1 MVLQICFRDAL
12 LATLFASIIVCE
24 QLVIV
29 VNSTYLT
36 TVFRP
41 CGDSQSLLSLA
52 ISFPRPEIMGY
63 YTHSI
68 RIQSIQRRPDP
79 AN

>member
-1 MVLQICFRDAL
+1 MVLQICFKDTL

-24 QLVIV
+24 QLVIII
-29 VNSTYLT
+29 NSTYLT

-52 ISFPRPEIMGY
+52 ISIPWPKIMGY
-63 YTHSI
+63 LTHPI
-68 RIQSIQRRPDP
+68 RIQSVQRRPDP